1 MPGMGYL
8 FTMPVSFFAAD
19 FASYEP
25 KKWSSN
31 AYTLERIKVKEKFQA
46 LCAALSL
53 PGTTAHLSDEFPNIV
68 NNKKVEAQWLYFSR
82 SPESAHEL
90 GKFLEKTE
98 LRPDKIFQLAPQDK
112 HAILA
117 VMLEQTR
124 LRAGFFMHAGAW
136 VDRRNLA
143 AKLHHPWEREKLRAI
158 FAHTAFDF
166 GFEGDTHPA
175 SEWSLDAFEALALQL
190 PEDERRFILAREW
203 NPEEVMVE
211 PALFETLQ
219 TTLHAAHAFYQFT
232 TWSRD
237 NDHTAVGEKIRQE
250 KADQRKNATGLKLG
264 ARVRISGGMF
274 SGKIG
279 VVQAIDTK
287 ANVKVQV
294 GAMAVTVPNDDL
306 TLMA

>member
-1 MPGMGYL
+1 MGYL
-8 FTMPVSFFAAD
+8 FTMPVSFSASD
-19 FASYEP
+19 FATYEP

-46 LCAALSL
+46 LSAALSL

-82 SPESAHEL
+82 SPEAAHEL

-112 HAILA
+112 HAVLA
-117 VMLEQTR
+117 VVLEQTR
-124 LRAGFFMHAGAW
+124 VRAGFFMHAGAW

-143 AKLHHPWEREKLRAI
+143 AKLHHPWERDKLHAM
-158 FAHTAFDF
+158 FAHVQLAF

-175 SEWSLDAFEALALQL
+175 SEWSLEALEALAGQL
-190 PEDERRFILAREW
+190 PEDERRFVLVQEW
-203 NPEEVMVE
+203 E
-211 PALFETLQ
+211 PAQVVAESAMFEAVQ
-219 TTLHAAHAFYQFT
+219 TTLHAAHGFYQFT

-237 NDHTAVGEKIRQE
+237 NDQTAVGEKIRKE
-250 KADQRKNATGLKLG
+250 KADLRKNATGLKLG

-279 VVQAIDTK
+279 VVQAVDTK

-306 TLMA
+306 TLIA